1 MVVSNCAIFNKKKS
15 KFFKS
20 QANFVLWFWIIIITY
35 SFVAREIK
43 ILEGNF
49 HTRFCKLFIS
59 KFGIMLLNL
68 LPKELLTLRNKST

>member
-20 QANFVLWFWIIIITY
+20 QANFVLRFWIIIITY

-59 KFGIMLLNL
+59 KFGINVIK
-68 LPKELLTLRNKST
+68 PFAKRVTYT